1 MTCFYDKKN
10 LNERGVYLRLNCL
23 SHWGI
28 SEERNTQ
35 IPPGTPVLL
44 DWPHATSDHD
54 DLSSFITQDHLMSD
68 LLSNIPPEHIR
79 RRSGVHD
86 LAASDVYT
94 LAATIYEAFTSHHCL
109 SVPQHHDHSEYKLN
123 TALLDRVHTA
133 LIWEPIP
140 PSHHRAE
147 LPQILDTILL
157 KALNKD
163 PNSRYVNSRGLAHD
177 IEKLQALVSGIHHG
191 EALFMHVGV
200 GDQLYHIEATRR
212 LYGRA
217 RVEEVL
223 KNSFSSA
230 SHGQSSSVTVEGQSG
245 SGKTAVIT
253 RTLLPCITEEN
264 GLWVSAKAQV
274 QAQHTFSIMT
284 EMINAFL
291 RPLLLT
297 PDLNATTCKTLVEE
311 ALGHGPMLI
320 MAAEV
325 DQDLRAPFGFPEPLA
340 GDEAESN
347 PLQRIACQAA
357 TIRLI
362 RRVAQEL
369 RPVVVFIDDC
379 QWLPEADVGFLTSLL
394 EDLHHATLPLL
405 MVCAYRPKDPN
416 DAAQHAFHESALPL
430 LSSNERLHVGP
441 LSDEASFIMIA
452 DALGPPREDHEELN
466 EERRLHTF
474 AVQDFIRQSSSLVPM
489 FIRQMLVTMRD
500 RRILT
505 FDWGAEAWTFDAAQA
520 MQVGS
525 AWKSDDSAQFLRG
538 GVLDQLPRDVQ
549 NILVAASTLSGAG
562 PFSADLLAIVLDRP
576 AMELVT
582 HMSFLVQRQVFSEV
596 QLAEGALESNAE
608 TFNVHGLPHIFSHDQ
623 WIEASYTLCPVNYR
637 AYMHYTQAVRLD
649 EHATG
654 GWEVMT
660 AMNLLQ
666 AHELGEPASVD
677 QALRFN
683 RSLGHTF
690 LPHEQANYRQVL
702 ISAARQ
708 ELSLQK
714 CEACRAYLTLASDF
728 QHGHHSAELCRV
740 LYDCFI
746 LENALDKA
754 LQVADT
760 MFDHAETKEDS
771 LESAALQLRCLYQLD
786 PARAQVKLCEVTRNY
801 AGIDLEADGSIME
814 SRDVFRGDSHSPHVP
829 EVTPATVHATME
841 SILSEAVPVAWSI
854 SQGLGVAAVWHCIQI
869 AQVCPSHRS
878 LPTTQG

>member
-1 MTCFYDKKN
+1 VAYFDYKKS

-23 SHWGI
+23 GHWGV
-28 SEERNTQ
+28 SKERTIK
-35 IPPGTPVLL
+35 IPPGTPFLL
-44 DWPHATSDHD
+44 DWPYATSDRD

-68 LLSNIPPEHIR
+68 LLSNIPPEHVR
-79 RRSGVHD
+79 RRSGVRD

-94 LAATIYEAFTSHHCL
+94 LAATIYEAFTSHNCL
-109 SVPQHHDHSEYKLN
+109 LVPRHRDHSAQKLN
-123 TALLDRVHTA
+123 TTILDRVHTA

-147 LPQILDTILL
+147 LPQILDAILL

-163 PNSRYVNSRGLAHD
+163 PSSRYANSRGLAHD
-177 IEKLQALVSGIHHG
+177 IEKLQALMSASHHG
-191 EALFMHVGV
+191 EALSMHIGV
-200 GDQLYHIEATRR
+200 GDQQYHIEATHR

-223 KNSFSSA
+223 RNSFSSA
-230 SHGQSSSVTVEGQSG
+230 SHGQSSSVSVEGQSG

-253 RTLLPCITEEN
+253 RTLLPRITEEN

-274 QAQHTFSIMT
+274 QAQHTFSIVK

-297 PDLNATTCKTLVEE
+297 PDLDVAACKTLVEE

-340 GDEAESN
+340 GDETESN

-369 RPVVVFIDDC
+369 RPVVVFVDDC
-379 QWLPEADVGFLTSLL
+379 QWLPESDVVFLTSLL
-394 EDLHHATLPLL
+394 EDLHHTALPLL
-405 MVCAYRPKDPN
+405 MVCAYRPNDPN
-416 DAAQHAFHESALPL
+416 DVAQYAFHESALPL
-430 LSSNERLHVGP
+430 LLSNERLQVGP
-441 LSDEASFIMIA
+441 LSNEASFTMIA
-452 DALGPPREDHEELN
+452 DALGPPREDNEELN

-474 AVQDFIRQSSSLVPM
+474 AVQNFIRQSSNLVPM

-505 FDWGAEAWTFDAAQA
+505 FDWSAEAWMFDAAQA
-520 MQVGS
+520 MKVGD

-538 GVLDQLPRDVQ
+538 GVLDQLPEAVQ
-549 NILVAASTLSGAG
+549 DILVAASTLSGAG
-562 PFSADLLAIVLDRP
+562 PFSADLLAVVLDRP
-576 AMELVT
+576 TMELVT
-582 HMSFLVQRQVFSEV
+582 LMSFLVQRQVFSEV
-596 QLAEGALESNAE
+596 QLAESALEPNAE
-608 TFNVHGLPHIFSHDQ
+608 SFNVHSLLHIFSHDQ
-623 WIEASYTLCPVNYR
+623 WIEASYALCPVNHR
-637 AYMHYTQAVRLD
+637 ANMHYTQAVRLD
-649 EHATG
+649 KHATS
-654 GWEVMT
+654 GWEVMM

-666 AHELGEPASVD
+666 AYELGETTSAIQTLCSD
-677 QALRFN
+677 H
-683 RSLGHTF
+683 SLGHTF
-690 LPHEQANYRQVL
+690 LPHEQAHYRLVL

-708 ELSLQK
+708 ELSVQK
-714 CEACRAYLTLASDF
+714 CEACRAYLTLASNF
-728 QHGHHSAELCRV
+728 QNGHHSAELCRV

-760 MFDHAETKEDS
+760 LFHHAETKEDS

-786 PARAQVKLCEVTRNY
+786 PARAQGKLCEVARNY
-801 AGIDLEADGSIME
+801 AGIDLETDGSIME
-814 SRDVFRGDSHSPHVP
+814 SRDVFRGDSHSPHIP
-829 EVTPATVHATME
+829 KVTPAAVHSTME

-869 AQVCPSHRS
+869 AQVCSS
-878 LPTTQG
+878 LFSLSTT